1 MTRKAL
7 QLDFVAPRRRSR
19 LAGSLVL
26 SASLVL
32 AGGLVFKYG
41 ETRQRLYHLESA
53 EALVGGARPARAIPR
68 ERLDAEL
75 TSAQAA
81 VRQLTLP
88 WAQLID
94 SLERAATPEVAVLH
108 IQPDAQNRVLRVS
121 AEARR
126 EGPML
131 EYLRRLEGTGSFHE
145 VHLVSHQ
152 VREEAAGRPIQ
163 FAVQASFKGKP

>member
-7 QLDFVAPRRRSR
+7 QLDFVAPRRRAR
-19 LAGSLVL
+19 LAGLAVL
-26 SASLVL
+26 SISLVL
-32 AGGLVFKYG
+32 AGGLVFKYS
-41 ETRQRLYHLESA
+41 EIRQRLHQLDAA
-53 EALVGGARPARAIPR
+53 EALLGGVRPARTIPR
-68 ERLDAEL
+68 ERLEAEMK
-75 TSAQAA
+75 SAQAA

-94 SLERAATPEVAVLH
+94 SLERAATAEVAVLH

-126 EGPML
+126 EGQML
-131 EYLRRLEGTGSFHE
+131 EYLRRLEGTGSFAE
-145 VHLVSHQ
+145 VHLISHQ

-163 FAVQASFKGKP
+163 FSVQASFKGKP